1 MKYLAIDYGK
11 KRMGVASSDSG
22 LVAKPLAILDV
33 SSEQEI
39 LDKIID
45 LIRIHQPE
53 YLIFGLPVDVNGLE
67 TEMALEVKKIT
78 ALINKNQPTRR
89 IYFVNE
95 FLTSVEAS
103 QRSGRPSSEPSDDYA
118 AVIILE
124 QFFSQKNTDEGE
136 RS

>member
-11 KRMGVASSDSG
+11 KKMGVASSDSG

-33 SSEQEI
+33 GSEQEI

-53 YLIFGLPVDVNGLE
+53 YLIFGLPVDVNGQE
-67 TEMALEVKKIT
+67 TEMALEVNKIT
-78 ALINKNQPTRR
+78 ALIKKDQPTRR

-103 QRSGRPSSEPSDDYA
+103 QRSGRPPSEPSDDYA

-124 QFFSQKNTDEGE
+124 QFLGGKSSNK
-136 RS
+136 S